1 MKLIDQYDGLLLDL
15 DGVVYRGNQPIS
27 EAIETIEKLST
38 KFSIGYV
45 TNNASRTQEQIAQ
58 QLRGFGLAL
67 DESQVIS
74 SAMAAAEMLAEQV
87 SGKVLV
93 IGGDG
98 LRKAVSDQGFEVVS
112 SADDGP
118 AAVIQGFSPAIGWKD
133 LAEASYAINN
143 GALWLAT
150 NQDWTIPLERGIA
163 PGNGTLVSAVHTAVG
178 RLPEFAGKPAR
189 KIFDT
194 AKKQLNMTNPLF
206 IGDRIDTDILGANN
220 AGIDSALVFTGIA
233 TGKETISAAK
243 GSRPTYLLESVSEIL
258 EKYKAPKKIKYGY
271 KSGSAQVELLGN
283 KVRLINSGSRIDVLR
298 AACSV
303 VWGSEMA
310 IYAMDVQKDLYWE

>member
-1 MKLIDQYDGLLLDL
+1 MKLIDNYDGLLLDL
-15 DGVVYRGNQPIS
+15 DGVVYRGKQPIAD
-27 EAIETIEKLST
+27 AIETISKLSA
-38 KFSIGYV
+38 KIPIGYV
-45 TNNASRTQEQIAQ
+45 TNNASRTQEQIAD
-58 QLRGFGLAL
+58 QLRGFGLSL
-67 DESQVIS
+67 DSSQVIS
-74 SAMAAAEMLAEQV
+74 SAMAAAEMLSEQI

-98 LRKAVSDQGFEVVS
+98 LVEAVKKHGFDVVS
-112 SADDGP
+112 SADDKP
-118 AAVIQGFSPAIGWKD
+118 DAVIQGFSPKLGWAD

-150 NQDWTIPLERGIA
+150 NQDWTIPLERGTA

-178 RLPEFAGKPAR
+178 HLPEFAGKPAR

-194 AKKQLNMTNPLF
+194 AKQQLAISNPLF

-220 AGIDSALVFTGIA
+220 AEIDSALVFTGIA

-243 GSRPTYLLESVSEIL
+243 DSRPTYLIESVSEIL
-258 EKYKAPKKIKYGY
+258 DKYKAPKKTKYGY

-283 KVRLINSGSRIDVLR
+283 RVRLISPGSRIDVLR

-303 VWGSEMA
+303 VWESEIA
-310 IYAMDVQKDLYWE
+310 IYGLDVQQDLYWE

>member
-15 DGVVYRGNQPIS
+15 DGVVYRGNLPIS

-98 LRKAVSDQGFEVVS
+98 LRKAVSDHGFEVVS

-143 GALWLAT
+143 GAFWLAT

-194 AKKQLNMTNPLF
+194 AKKQLNMSNPLF

-258 EKYKAPKKIKYGY
+258 EKYKAPKKTKYGY

>member
-1 MKLIDQYDGLLLDL
+1 MKLIDNYDGLLLDL
-15 DGVVYRGNQPIS
+15 DGVVYRGKQPIRD
-27 EAIETIEKLST
+27 AIETIGKLQS
-38 KFSIGYV
+38 KMPIGYV
-45 TNNASRTQEQIAQ
+45 TNNASRTQSQIAE
-58 QLRGFGLAL
+58 QLRGYGIEL
-67 DESQVIS
+67 EPEQVIS
-74 SAMAAAEMLAEQV
+74 SAMAGAEMLSEKV

-98 LRKAVSDQGFEVVS
+98 LKEAVRSYGFELVD
-112 SADDGP
+112 SADDAP
-118 AAVIQGFSPAIGWKD
+118 DAVIQGFSPEIGWKD

-178 RLPEFAGKPAR
+178 HLPEFAGKPAR

-194 AKKQLNMTNPLF
+194 AKKQLSMKKPLF
-206 IGDRIDTDILGANN
+206 IGDRVDTDILGANN
-220 AGIDSALVFTGIA
+220 AEIDSALVFTGVA
-233 TGKETISAAK
+233 TGKEAISATREN
-243 GSRPTYLLESVSEIL
+243 RPTYLIESVSEVL
-258 EKYKAPKKIKYGY
+258 HKYKAPKKTKYGY
-271 KSGSAQVELLGN
+271 KVGGAQVELLGN

-303 VWGSEMA
+303 VWRSETA
-310 IYAMDVQKDLYWE
+310 IYGLDVQKNLYWE

>member
-1 MKLIDQYDGLLLDL
+1 MKLIDNYDGLLLDL
-15 DGVVYRGNQPIS
+15 DGVVYRGQQPIAD
-27 EAIETIEKLST
+27 AIETIGKLPS
-38 KFSIGYV
+38 KMPIGYV
-45 TNNASRTQEQIAQ
+45 TNNASRTQSQIAQ
-58 QLRGFGLAL
+58 QLRGFGLDL
-67 DESQVIS
+67 DASQVIS
-74 SAMAAAEMLAEQV
+74 SAKAAAEMLSERIT
-87 SGKVLV
+87 GKVLV

-98 LRKAVSDQGFEVVS
+98 LREAVREHGFEVVS
-112 SADDGP
+112 GSDDKP
-118 AAVIQGFSPAIGWKD
+118 DAVIQGFSPDIGWRD

-178 RLPEFAGKPAR
+178 HLPEFAGKPAR

-194 AKKQLNMTNPLF
+194 AKKQLDMKRPLF

-220 AGIDSALVFTGIA
+220 AEIDSALVFTGIA
-233 TGKETISAAK
+233 TGKETISAPK
-243 GSRPTYLLESVSEIL
+243 GSRPTYLLESISEIL
-258 EKYKAPKKIKYGY
+258 EKYKPPKKTKYGY

-283 KVRLINSGSRIDVLR
+283 KVRLINSGSRIEVLR

-303 VWGSEMA
+303 VWESETA
-310 IYAMDVQKDLYWE
+310 IYGLDVQQNLYWE

>member
-1 MKLIDQYDGLLLDL
+1 MKLIDSYDGLLLDL
-15 DGVVYRGNQPIS
+15 DGVVYRGKEPIAD
-27 EAIETIEKLST
+27 AIDTVRKLAP
-38 KFSIGYV
+38 KMPIGYV
-45 TNNASRTQEQIAQ
+45 TNNASRTQAQIAE
-58 QLRGFGLAL
+58 QLRGYGVEL
-67 DESQVIS
+67 DESQVVT
-74 SAMAAAEMLAEQV
+74 SAMAAAEMLNERI

-98 LRKAVSDQGFEVVS
+98 LKEAVKAKGFEVVS
-112 SADDGP
+112 SSEDNPD
-118 AAVIQGFSPAIGWKD
+118 AVIQGFSPDIGWKD

-150 NQDWTIPLERGIA
+150 NQDWTIPLERGLA

-178 RLPEFAGKPAR
+178 HLPDFAGKPAR

-194 AKKQLNMTNPLF
+194 AKQHLAMKNPLF

-220 AGIDSALVFTGIA
+220 AEIDSALVFTGIA

-243 GSRPTYLLESVSEIL
+243 GSRPTYLLESVSEIM
-258 EKYKAPKKIKYGY
+258 EKHKAPKKTKYGF

-283 KVRLINSGSRIDVLR
+283 KVRLISSGSRIEVLR

-303 VWGSEMA
+303 VWGSEQA
-310 IYAMDVQKDLYWE
+310 IYALDVQADLYWE

>member
-1 MKLIDQYDGLLLDL
+1 MKLIDKYDGLLLDL
-15 DGVVYRGNQPIS
+15 DGVVYRGQQAIPQ
-27 EAIETIEKLST
+27 AIETIGKLAS
-38 KFSIGYV
+38 KMPIGYV
-45 TNNASRTQEQIAQ
+45 TNNASRTQAQIAE
-58 QLRGFGLAL
+58 QLRGYGIEL

-74 SAMAAAEMLAEQV
+74 SAMAAAEMLSEQI

-98 LRKAVSDQGFEVVS
+98 LVEAVREYGFEVVV
-112 SADDGP
+112 SADDRP
-118 AAVIQGFSPAIGWKD
+118 DAVIQGFSPDIGWRD

-178 RLPEFAGKPAR
+178 HLPEFAGKPAR

-194 AKKQLNMTNPLF
+194 AKKQLGIKTPLF

-220 AGIDSALVFTGIA
+220 AEIDSALVFTGIA
-233 TGKETISAAK
+233 TGKETISATK
-243 GSRPTYLLESVSEIL
+243 GSRPTYLLESIGEIL
-258 EKYKAPKKIKYGY
+258 EKHKPPKKTKYGY

-283 KVRLINSGSRIDVLR
+283 KVRLINSGARIEVLR

-303 VWGSEMA
+303 VWESETA
-310 IYAMDVQKDLYWE
+310 IYGLDVQQDLYWE